1 MDISSNSFLQRY
13 QRIVSQKN
21 SILCVGLDPALP
33 AQRSKFTMKDDDRLS
48 FMRNI
53 ILDAAPHTSAI
64 KMNRQF
70 LIGLTADEIRSLN
83 ILIHQNDMVSII
95 DHKLSDI
102 DTSNESAIFW
112 FKEEGFD
119 AFTFSPFGVNI
130 EQASLLAHQKN
141 LGIIVLTILSN
152 PEAIFY
158 KIAQLEDKPIYLYIA
173 ERCKK
178 ARVDGFW
185 IGNSEHIDSK
195 DIGRIRE
202 RIGDNVLAMVPL
214 YGKQHLI
221 VKSAI
226 YHYDSKSMIS
236 VSGPIIYSD
245 DVASKAEE
253 YKLLL
258 NGFRNEMEE
267 RRSKQ

>member
-1 MDISSNSFLQRY
+1 MDTSSNTLLKRY
-13 QRIVSQKN
+13 KQIVSQKN

-33 AQRSKFTMKDDDRLS
+33 SQRSKYTMKDDDRLS
-48 FMRNI
+48 FMRTI
-53 ILDAAPHTSAI
+53 IKDVAPYASTI
-64 KMNRQF
+64 KLNRQF

-83 ILIHQNDMVSII
+83 ILIHQNDMLSII

-102 DTSNESAIFW
+102 DSSNESAIFW
-112 FKEEGFD
+112 IKEEGFD

-130 EQASLLAHQKN
+130 EQASLLAHQMN

-158 KIAQLEDKPIYLYIA
+158 KIAQIEENPIYLYIA

-178 ARVDGFW
+178 AKVDGFW
-185 IGNSEHIDSK
+185 IGNAEHIDSK
-195 DIGRIRE
+195 DVGRIRQ
-202 RIGDNVLAMVPL
+202 RIGDNVIAMVPL
-214 YGKQHLI
+214 YGKQYLI

-226 YHYDSKSMIS
+226 FHYDTKSMIT
-236 VSGPIIYSD
+236 VGAPIIYSD
-245 DVASKAEE
+245 DVVAKAEE

-258 NGFRNEMEE
+258 NGFRSEMENK
-267 RRSKQ
+267 RSK

>member
-1 MDISSNSFLQRY
+1 MDTSSNSFLQRY
-13 QRIVSQKN
+13 LKIVSQKN

-33 AQRSKFTMKDDDRLS
+33 SQRSKFTMKDDDRLA
-48 FMRNI
+48 FMKTVI
-53 ILDAAPHTSAI
+53 KDVAPHASAI

-83 ILIHQNDMVSII
+83 ILIHQNDMLSII

-130 EQASLLAHQKN
+130 EQAALLAHQKN

-158 KIAQLEDKPIYLYIA
+158 KITHLEENPIYLYIA
-173 ERCKK
+173 ERCRK
-178 ARVDGFW
+178 AKVDGFW
-185 IGNSEHIDSK
+185 IGNAEHIDSK
-195 DIGRIRE
+195 DVGRIRE
-202 RIGDNVLAMVPL
+202 RIGDDVIAMVPL
-214 YGKQHLI
+214 YGKQHII

-226 YHYDSKSMIS
+226 FHYNTKSMIT
-236 VSGPIIYSD
+236 VSGQIIYSED
-245 DVASKAEE
+245 IVGKAEE

-258 NGFRNEMEE
+258 NRFRTEMDQ
-267 RRSKQ
+267 RRTT